1 MRFPIGL
8 KIFGIAVG
16 LLILMAAAALL
27 SMLMTCTVDSQL
39 RIIDQNYFPAC
50 VALAQANIRSVEE
63 SALGRRLLLAIER
76 GDDAAKRGE
85 LHQQVASAGK
95 TSDERIADA
104 RQYINRQIADPLD
117 FDDNITL
124 ARLDDKIE
132 ALQEERQRY
141 ESILGKLLTAA
152 AAGDKPLTTELLGD
166 LDDWRENFD
175 HKIDAARSEMRR
187 LASAAIVG
195 TRAYQQ
201 RVVAI
206 GIALLAIAAALGI
219 TLAAAGTLSLVRP
232 VRRLLLC
239 TSAVERGALDTIVP
253 ITSRDE
259 IGLLTRSFNSMV
271 GELRAK
277 AQIRDTFGKY
287 VDPRIVA
294 GLLDRPE
301 LTDAKGS
308 RREMTVLFCDMK
320 GFTAFSEGMTPVG
333 LVNVLNRY
341 MTVMS
346 EPVRHNNGII
356 DKYIGD
362 GIMAFWGP
370 PFTGSA
376 DHPGLACL
384 TALDQLVSLAA
395 FRTELPDVIGLRRG
409 FPEIDV
415 RIGIATGDVVVG
427 SIGSEQTRNYTV
439 IGDTVNLA
447 SRLEGA
453 NKTYGTRALVSEMTN
468 RFVAN
473 LVETREIDQVLVVG
487 KTEPQRI
494 FELLGRKGEVASERL
509 ALRDAFVEALEA
521 YRRQDWED
529 ARAAFEG
536 CLAIVPGDGPSEAF
550 LGRIAQFHAA
560 VPSADWDGVWSLAEK

>member
-27 SMLMTCTVDSQL
+27 SMLMTRTVDGQL
-39 RIIDQNYFPAC
+39 RIIDQNYFPAY

-175 HKIDAARSEMRR
+175 HKMDAARSEMRR

-219 TLAAAGTLSLVRP
+219 TLAAAVTLSLVRP
-232 VRRLLLC
+232 VRRLLLG

-259 IGLLTRSFNSMV
+259 IGLLTRS
-271 GELRAK
+271 L
-277 AQIRDTFGKY
+277 Q
-287 VDPRIVA
+287 
-294 GLLDRPE
+294 
-301 LTDAKGS
+301 
-308 RREMTVLFCDMK
+308 
-320 GFTAFSEGMTPVG
+320 
-333 LVNVLNRY
+333 
-341 MTVMS
+341 
-346 EPVRHNNGII
+346 
-356 DKYIGD
+356 
-362 GIMAFWGP
+362 
-370 PFTGSA
+370 
-376 DHPGLACL
+376 
-384 TALDQLVSLAA
+384 
-395 FRTELPDVIGLRRG
+395 
-409 FPEIDV
+409 
-415 RIGIATGDVVVG
+415 
-427 SIGSEQTRNYTV
+427 
-439 IGDTVNLA
+439 
-447 SRLEGA
+447 
-453 NKTYGTRALVSEMTN
+453 
-468 RFVAN
+468 
-473 LVETREIDQVLVVG
+473 
-487 KTEPQRI
+487 
-494 FELLGRKGEVASERL
+494 
-509 ALRDAFVEALEA
+509 
-521 YRRQDWED
+521 
-529 ARAAFEG
+529 
-536 CLAIVPGDGPSEAF
+536 
-550 LGRIAQFHAA
+550 
-560 VPSADWDGVWSLAEK
+560 